1 MSPASTATGAGAGT
15 GKPVHV
21 VVGGG
26 QAGAAAVT
34 AMRQAGF
41 DGRII
46 LVGAEP
52 HLPYERP
59 PLSKEVLV
67 KPEGAR
73 LTIHPE
79 SFYADNR
86 IECRFGDAARHLDLE
101 EHRLELASGESL
113 HFDKL
118 LLATGARARPYPL
131 LDQLGSSV
139 HTLRTLDDATA
150 LRGHIWPGRH
160 LLVVGGGIIGLEV
173 AASAVAMGACVTIIE
188 RGARL
193 MARGTPAP
201 MVEML
206 QALHL
211 QNGVAF
217 ELGADLVEAS
227 QSATGEITLRAAD
240 GRLFR
245 GDHVVYGI
253 GVELNADLALS
264 AGLKVE
270 DGILI
275 DEFGRTS
282 HPDIFAAGDVA
293 RQWNPA
299 RGAHLRFETWGN
311 AQSQGT
317 GVGRA
322 MVTGEPCSFEVPWY
336 WTDQHGHNFQVAG
349 SHEADEWLP
358 RGDPATLKCT
368 LFGLRDDVVV
378 GAVTVDN
385 GREMRPA
392 RAMIADGFRV
402 TDRSRLTDPGID
414 LRKVA
419 DGRL

>member
-1 MSPASTATGAGAGT
+1 MTTASTAPGDGR
-15 GKPVHV
+15 PVYV
-21 VVGGG
+21 VVGAG

-73 LTIHPE
+73 LAIHAE
-79 SFYADNR
+79 AFYADNR
-86 IECRFGDAARHLDLE
+86 IECRFGEAARHLDLD
-101 EHRLELASGESL
+101 EHRLELASGEPL
-113 HFDKL
+113 RFDKL
-118 LLATGARARPYPL
+118 LLATGARARAYPL
-131 LDQLGSSV
+131 LDQLGASV

-150 LRGHIWPGRH
+150 LRGQIWPGRH
-160 LLVVGGGIIGLEV
+160 VLVVGGGIIGLEV
-173 AASAVAMGACVTIIE
+173 AASAVAMGARVTVIE

-201 MVEML
+201 VVEML

-211 QNGVAF
+211 RNGVTFA
-217 ELGADLVEAS
+217 LGADLIEAARG
-227 QSATGEITLRAAD
+227 ATGEVTLRAAD
-240 GRLFR
+240 GRIFR

-270 DGILI
+270 DGILV
-275 DEFGRTS
+275 DEYGRTS

-322 MVTGEPCSFEVPWY
+322 MVTGEPCGFEVPWY
-336 WTDQHGHNFQVAG
+336 WTDQYGHNVQVAG
-349 SHEADEWLP
+349 AHEADEWLS
-358 RGDPATLKCT
+358 RGDPAALKGT
-368 LFGLRDDVVV
+368 LFGLKDDLVV

-402 TDRSRLTDPGID
+402 TDRTRLADPKAD
-414 LRKVA
+414 LRKLA
-419 DGRL
+419 EGRL